1 MPAAPHY
8 DAAISTPQGTRMSI
22 QYTSV
27 ANHLPENKMRLYPT
41 RVINI
46 IGGPGCD
53 KSLVT
58 SAIILFL
65 KLRNKSVEVI
75 PDYAKS
81 LVWQQ
86 NFEVLKNQYFIAQRQ
101 FEMLELLDGQIQ
113 FLITECSLPQVLY
126 YNEHYEDNICDI
138 AKTRKQIME
147 WYKQH
152 NNVNVF
158 VERGDRKYVHTGR
171 FQDEEQAKAID
182 RGIRGILARENLKYT
197 PLPPEVEAINTFAA
211 TLLE

>member
-1 MPAAPHY
+1 MA
-8 DAAISTPQGTRMSI
+8 I

-41 RVINI
+41 KVINI

-65 KLRNKSVEVI
+65 KLHDKTVEVI

-101 FEMLELLDGQIQ
+101 YEMLNLLDGQIQ

-126 YNEHYEDNICDI
+126 YNENYADNICDI
-138 AKTRKQIME
+138 GKTRTQILN

-152 NNVNVF
+152 NNVNVL
-158 VERGDRKYVHTGR
+158 VERGDRKYIHTGR
-171 FQDEEQAKAID
+171 FQDEEQAKGID
-182 RGIRGILARENLKYT
+182 RGLRGILTREGLRYT
-197 PLPPEVEAINTFAA
+197 ALPGDVEAINAFAQ

>member
-1 MPAAPHY
+1 
-8 DAAISTPQGTRMSI
+8 MSI
-22 QYTSV
+22 SYTSV
-27 ANHLPENKMRLYPT
+27 ANHLPESKMRLYPT
-41 RVINI
+41 KVINV

-65 KLRNKSVEVI
+65 KLRQKTVEVI

-81 LVWQQ
+81 LVWQR

-113 FLITECSLPQVLY
+113 FLVTECSLPQVLY
-126 YNEHYEDNICDI
+126 YNEHYADNICDI
-138 AKTRKQIME
+138 AKTRKQILE

-152 NNVNVF
+152 DNINVF

-182 RGIRGILARENLKYT
+182 QGLRGILARENLRYT
-197 PLPPEVEAINTFAA
+197 ALGQDLDAINTFAA
-211 TLLE
+211 TLLA

>member
-1 MPAAPHY
+1 
-8 DAAISTPQGTRMSI
+8 MSI

-41 RVINI
+41 RVINV

-65 KLRNKSVEVI
+65 KLHNKTVEVI

-113 FLITECSLPQVLY
+113 FLLTECSLPQVLY

-138 AKTRKQIME
+138 AKTRKQILE

-182 RGIRGILARENLKYT
+182 RGIRGILTRENLKYT
-197 PLPPEVEAINTFAA
+197 AVPPDVEAINTFAA

>member
-1 MPAAPHY
+1 
-8 DAAISTPQGTRMSI
+8 MSI

-27 ANHLPENKMRLYPT
+27 ANHLPESKMRLYPT
-41 RVINI
+41 KVINV

-58 SAIILFL
+58 SAIILHL
-65 KLRNKSVEVI
+65 KLRNKTVEVI
-75 PDYAKS
+75 PDFAKS
-81 LVWQQ
+81 LVWQK

-101 FEMLELLDGQIQ
+101 FEMLELLDGQVQ
-113 FLITECSLPQVLY
+113 YLLTECSLPQVLY

-138 AKTRKQIME
+138 GKTRKQILE

-182 RGIRGILARENLKYT
+182 HGLRGILARENLHYT
-197 PLPPEVEAINTFAA
+197 ALQPELEDVNAFAA
-211 TLLE
+211 TLLD

>member
-1 MPAAPHY
+1 
-8 DAAISTPQGTRMSI
+8 MSI

-41 RVINI
+41 RVINV

-65 KLRNKSVEVI
+65 KLHNKTVEVI

-113 FLITECSLPQVLY
+113 FLLTECSLPQVLY

-138 AKTRKQIME
+138 AKTRKQILE

-182 RGIRGILARENLKYT
+182 RGRPRIFTRENLKYT
-197 PLPPEVEAINTFAA
+197 AVPPEVEAINTFAA

>member
-1 MPAAPHY
+1 
-8 DAAISTPQGTRMSI
+8 MSI

-41 RVINI
+41 RVINV

-75 PDYAKS
+75 PDFAKS
-81 LVWQQ
+81 LVWQK

-113 FLITECSLPQVLY
+113 FLLTECSLPQVLY

-138 AKTRKQIME
+138 EKTRKQILN
-147 WYKQH
+147 WYTQH

-182 RGIRGILARENLKYT
+182 RGIRGILAREHLPYT
-197 PLPPEVEAINTFAA
+197 ALPPDLEAINTFAA